1 LIGSLL
7 SGQPQAYTY
16 LPHSTLA
23 FPLPQ
28 ALKGIMESVGL
39 RRVRY
44 QTLMLGTV
52 ALHVGEV

>member
-1 LIGSLL
+1 MCIRDR
-7 SGQPQAYTY
+7 
-16 LPHSTLA
+16 A
-23 FPLPQ
+23 FPLPR

-44 QTLMLGTV
+44 QVLMLGTV